1 MSHPSPDPL
10 KLADEITRQLGRL
23 ADRLSQLPPSQAT
36 QVIARVLD
44 ADNGVFGG
52 ITHLMITGSRF
63 AKDQAERGELPAEV
77 WLALGRA
84 ANMLDDMVFD
94 LDEHQD
100 TLRRISTQPTTIAA
114 TPPAP
119 VPLVVRR
126 RR

>member
-10 KLADEITRQLGRL
+10 KLADEITRQLSRL

-94 LDEHQD
+94 LDEHQE

-114 TPPAP
+114 TPPTP